1 MVGLDKITQRII
13 ADAESSADELISAA
27 EQRCSE
33 IDAEYEQ
40 KKQMLESRIEADAVF
55 EGEEIKQR
63 AKSSIAMHKRDSM
76 LSMRARLTD
85 EAFDGALRYLLELDG
100 DKYRQ
105 LLSDLM
111 AKVICDRVQSE
122 RDSIRL
128 YGEDIAPERY
138 EVMMNRKDA
147 EAHGRAVI
155 DGARRAVVGKLP
167 PELLDKLVLSAVNA
181 DIEGGFII
189 KCGDVGL
196 NCSLASIIAGIRPSL
211 EAEVSSILFSDER
224 SGNNQI

>member
-13 ADAESSADELISAA
+13 ADAQSSADGIISAA
-27 EQRCSE
+27 EQRCAE
-33 IDAEYEQ
+33 IEAEYAQ
-40 KKQMLESRIEADAVF
+40 KKQEIESTVEADAVS

-63 AKSSIAMHKRDSM
+63 AKSMIAMYKRDSM
-76 LSMRARLTD
+76 LSLRARLI
-85 EAFDGALRYLLELDG
+85 DGAFERALNYLLELDG

-111 AKVICDRVQSE
+111 AKVICERVQSE
-122 RDSIRL
+122 RDSMRL
-128 YGEDIAPERY
+128 YGEDISPDKY

-147 EAHGRAVI
+147 DAHGRAVI
-155 DGARRAVVGKLP
+155 DGARRAVVGKLS
-167 PELLDKLVLSAVNA
+167 PELLDKLVLSEKNA

-196 NCSLASIIAGIRPSL
+196 NCSLKSIIEGIRPSL
-211 EAEVSSILFSDER
+211 EAEVSAILFSDER
-224 SGNNQI
+224 ADSNQI